1 MKTATITWESYNNYG
16 TLLQAYALQ
25 HAIEQLGHENLI
37 ISDREILKE
46 WNAKKAQEQPK
57 FTNAGDG
64 QGGITERLKRLLSN
78 PGRLPRICMM
88 RINRKRYE
96 SPYYNSQAAC
106 EKFRQN
112 KLRVLYGQ
120 TKDKLPALNDQFDMF
135 ICGSDQIWSVQEGM
149 FNPYYY
155 LDFVTKKK
163 ISYAPS
169 LGTDKI
175 SQKASNMIRKL
186 LADYAAISVRES
198 ISAKQLSGLADKK
211 VQWVVDP
218 TLLHDRMFWE
228 QLTFGIAR
236 RKKKYVLCYFLEN
249 REWYFNYA
257 KTIAKKLH
265 LEIILL
271 PNRWDFLSSEYIVN
285 AGVGP
290 KEFVSLIRHSD
301 YVLTDSYHGS
311 IFSMIFERDFQ
322 YLLRFSIDDPNSQN
336 IRIQS
341 LFDYLNLN
349 DRIVFNEM
357 ENKPALRI
365 KDYSL
370 ITSKIDIQRKKS
382 QKYLRDCF
390 NQ

>member
-1 MKTATITWESYNNYG
+1 
-16 TLLQAYALQ
+16 
-25 HAIEQLGHENLI
+25 
-37 ISDREILKE
+37 
-46 WNAKKAQEQPK
+46 
-57 FTNAGDG
+57 
-64 QGGITERLKRLLSN
+64 
-78 PGRLPRICMM
+78 M

-96 SPYYNSQAAC
+96 SPYYNSQVAC
-106 EKFRQN
+106 EKFRKN
-112 KLRVLYGQ
+112 ELRVLYGQ

-135 ICGSDQIWSVQEGM
+135 ICGSDQIWSVRESI

-175 SQKASNMIRKL
+175 SEKAFEMIRKL
-186 LADYAAISVRES
+186 LVDYAAISVRES
-198 ISAKQLSGLADKK
+198 VSAKQLSDLIGKE

-218 TLLHDRMFWE
+218 TLLRDRVFWE
-228 QLTFGIAR
+228 QLTCGIPR
-236 RKKKYVLCYFLEN
+236 RKKKYLLCYFLEN
-249 REWYFNYA
+249 KEWYFNYA

-265 LEIILL
+265 LEIVLL
-271 PNRWDFLSSEYIVN
+271 PNRWDYLSSEYVVKT
-285 AGVGP
+285 GVGP

-322 YLLRFSIDDPNSQN
+322 YLLRFNMDDPNSQN

-365 KDYSL
+365 KDYSI

-382 QKYLRDCF
+382 QKYLWDCF
-390 NQ
+390 N